1 MKSSTHPL
9 GTLIETDVLVIGS
22 GASGCGAA
30 LGAREQGLDVVLL
43 DKGKLE
49 SSGCIG
55 GGNDH
60 YMAVLN
66 EKGAPFDTADDL
78 VKFYSKP
85 LTGYSPTMIVNGWYN
100 HMYHML
106 KRLEDRGVEFSKN
119 PDGTYK
125 RTQGFGQP
133 GTWWV
138 HIANGMT
145 IKRVMARIV
154 RDSGVHVLDR
164 IMAMKILTDGG
175 KACGV
180 LGWNVSTGE
189 FVIIRAKT
197 VVSAQGRSS
206 TRGYN
211 NSTHNPYNV
220 WMYPYNTGAGVVL
233 GYDAGAAVT
242 ELDTY
247 QRATME
253 PKGYGCP
260 GMNGIN
266 SSGAHEISAIGER
279 FMFKYDPMGE
289 NGIRRNQMMGTN
301 QEQVEGYG
309 PPFYMD
315 MRHLNEHDVHHLQYV
330 LMPADKATYLDYCK
344 ARGIEFSK
352 YPLEVE
358 VGELSLSG
366 MLLADDNLETPIRGL
381 FAGCNFTS
389 FSGAMCGGFVAGGHA
404 AECAASLE
412 MAGPSDE
419 EILAERDRILAPL
432 NNTSGTMTHRDFE
445 DPIRQVMDYYA
456 KFRRNM
462 AGMAVALDRLNF
474 INGYR
479 DRVRADN
486 LHDLMRIHEAF
497 EILEL
502 CRIHLDACLQR
513 KESGRG
519 MYVLTDYPEKDPALA
534 KGLVVTR
541 GDDGPVYS
549 WLEPAAR

>member
-106 KRLEDRGVEFSKN
+106 KRLEDRGVQFSKN

-279 FMFKYDPMGE
+279 FMGKYDPMWE
-289 NGIRRNQMMGTN
+289 NGVRNNQIQGTY
-301 QEQVEGYG
+301 QEQLEGNG

-315 MRHLNEHDVHHLQYV
+315 MRHVDPEVVHELQYI
-330 LMPADKATYLDYCK
+330 LMPGDKATFGDWADCTGTDFQHKL
-344 ARGIEFSK
+344 
-352 YPLEVE
+352 LEVE
-358 VGELSLSG
+358 IGELIFGGRERPVRNHRSRTVLRQHLPV
-366 MLLADDNLETPIRGL
+366 LL
-381 FAGCNFTS
+381 
-389 FSGAMCGGFVAGGHA
+389 
-404 AECAASLE
+404 
-412 MAGPSDE
+412 
-419 EILAERDRILAPL
+419 
-432 NNTSGTMTHRDFE
+432 
-445 DPIRQVMDYYA
+445 
-456 KFRRNM
+456 RRH
-462 AGMAVALDRLNF
+462 VRRL
-474 INGYR
+474 R
-479 DRVRADN
+479 SRP
-486 LHDLMRIHEAF
+486 
-497 EILEL
+497 
-502 CRIHLDACLQR
+502 
-513 KESGRG
+513 SGRHEG
-519 MYVLTDYPEKDPALA
+519 FRHDRSRQDRRRSRRQGEVQRLCPARQRRGTDLPGTGRGRPQRHDVLHGLPPLHGRHGTRSGKDHLP
-534 KGLVVTR
+534 
-541 GDDGPVYS
+541 
-549 WLEPAAR
+549 

>member
-1 MKSSTHPL
+1 MKISPHPL

-66 EKGAPFDTADDL
+66 EKGSKFDTAEDL
-78 VKFYSKP
+78 VKFYAKP
-85 LTGYSPTMIVNGWYN
+85 LNGWTPAMITNGWYN
-100 HMYHML
+100 HMEHML
-106 KRLEDRGVEFSKN
+106 KRLEKCGVDFSKN
-119 PDGTYK
+119 SDGTYK

-164 IMAMKILTDGG
+164 IMAMKILSDSG
-175 KACGV
+175 KACGA
-180 LGWNVSTGE
+180 LGWNVVTGE
-189 FVIIRAKT
+189 YVILRAKT
-197 VVSAQGRSS
+197 VVSAQGRSA

-266 SSGAHEISAIGER
+266 SSGAHELSAIGER
-279 FMFKYDPMGE
+279 FMACGKTAYATTRFRVPT
-289 NGIRRNQMMGTN
+289 RNSSRATARPSTWTCAMSTLKWCTN
-301 QEQVEGYG
+301 CNTSSCPATR
-309 PPFYMD
+309 PPSATG
-315 MRHLNEHDVHHLQYV
+315 RTA
-330 LMPADKATYLDYCK
+330 PAPT
-344 ARGIEFSK
+344 S
-352 YPLEVE
+352 
-358 VGELSLSG
+358 S
-366 MLLADDNLETPIRGL
+366 
-381 FAGCNFTS
+381 TS
-389 FSGAMCGGFVAGGHA
+389 FWKWKSANSSSWKWKSANSSSAV
-404 AECAASLE
+404 
-412 MAGPSDE
+412 PS
-419 EILAERDRILAPL
+419 R
-432 NNTSGTMTHRDFE
+432 
-445 DPIRQVMDYYA
+445 
-456 KFRRNM
+456 
-462 AGMAVALDRLNF
+462 
-474 INGYR
+474 
-479 DRVRADN
+479 
-486 LHDLMRIHEAF
+486 
-497 EILEL
+497 
-502 CRIHLDACLQR
+502 
-513 KESGRG
+513 
-519 MYVLTDYPEKDPALA
+519 
-534 KGLVVTR
+534 
-541 GDDGPVYS
+541 
-549 WLEPAAR
+549 